1 MNKEIIDEDGFVT
14 IYQTPT
20 NAQLAAKRLGR
31 KLDILRLDAKNK
43 GNTQIVQDLGEC
55 LSLLEII
62 MK

>member
-14 IYQTPT
+14 VYQTPT

-31 KLDILRLDAKNK
+31 KLDILRLDAKNR

>member
-1 MNKEIIDEDGFVT
+1 MEDIDDDGFVT
-14 IYQTPT
+14 VYQTPT

-31 KLDILRLDAKNK
+31 KLDILRLDAKNR
-43 GNTQIVQDLGEC
+43 GNTQTVQDLGEC

>member
-31 KLDILRLDAKNK
+31 KLDILRLDAKNR

>member
-1 MNKEIIDEDGFVT
+1 MEDIDDDGFVT
-14 IYQTPT
+14 VYQTPT